1 MLFKEE
7 KAYLAIA
14 NDIIENGSTHKD
26 RTGVGTRA
34 VFGRTMDF
42 DLTDGKIPLISTR
55 QVPNRFMPI
64 ELVWFISGDT
74 DIKYLLENNV
84 NIWNSWVKPETAVY
98 DNDPKNFIKELEKQ
112 GVIKLDEN
120 FKEVYNHMDTAAVNA
135 VVGMLTGKK
144 VPDSRLLSGSIGD
157 GAYGAQWRKWED
169 IRIVSVE
176 EVQAFIDK
184 GYKELARFNENV
196 ESKIEDRDHD
206 TLEVKGYKAITDVVE
221 RVIVQKKIDQLKQV
235 IDQINNNEN
244 SRRIIMSAWNVGR
257 LDQMQLPPCFVKG
270 SLVSTPDG
278 YREISE
284 IKEGDLVYSDTMK
297 VRRVTKTYKTPY
309 DGNLIGL
316 GVNGM
321 SNYLISTPCHPHLV
335 KDKGY
340 IRTDS
345 IMENKDYLV
354 MPFSNPDGIEKI
366 HTHSITMK
374 HNTSKTGFVTYDK
387 TLTENDCFAI
397 GYFIGNGWYMENSG
411 HRVCFSIPNHK
422 ISYILPKIRDFVKV
436 GLKNDTGSVCTYE
449 TRNEKIGTLLS
460 SFGHLAS
467 NKQFPEWVFSLPNN
481 FKEQILNGIYESDG
495 YFEKD
500 KNAVSVTTTSRKLS
514 LGIQRLAGSLGFKV
528 GIVFQRRKPETIIE
542 GRVVKQRNTYSVR
555 VNLDKNS
562 VNKRSY
568 IDNKIRYCLVE
579 DKVKLSFDDN
589 GEKFVYNLE
598 VEEEHTYIVDNI
610 ATHNCHTL
618 TQWNVRRGEDGTK
631 YLTCSLFCRSQD
643 FLVGT
648 IANIAQYAM
657 LTHMIAQVTGCVA
670 ERLVWFGSNVHIYD
684 NQIELAM
691 DHLQRLPL
699 RNTVRVALNKDI
711 TNIDEFKPEDIKIT
725 GYENFLPPI
734 KYPVA
739 V

>member
-42 DLTDGKIPLISTR
+42 DLTDGKIPMLSTR
-55 QVPNRFMPI
+55 KVPTRFMPI

-74 DIKYLLENNV
+74 NIKYLLENNV

-176 EVQAFIDK
+176 EVQAFTDK

-196 ESKIEDRDHD
+196 ETKIEDRDHD

-221 RVIVQKKIDQLKQV
+221 RVIVQKKIDQLKEV

-244 SRRIIMSAWNVGR
+244 SRRIILSAWNVGR
-257 LDQMQLPPCFVKG
+257 LDQMQLPPCH
-270 SLVSTPDG
+270 
-278 YREISE
+278 
-284 IKEGDLVYSDTMK
+284 TMA
-297 VRRVTKTYKTPY
+297 
-309 DGNLIGL
+309 L
-316 GVNGM
+316 
-321 SNYLISTPCHPHLV
+321 
-335 KDKGY
+335 
-340 IRTDS
+340 
-345 IMENKDYLV
+345 
-354 MPFSNPDGIEKI
+354 
-366 HTHSITMK
+366 
-374 HNTSKTGFVTYDK
+374 
-387 TLTENDCFAI
+387 
-397 GYFIGNGWYMENSG
+397 
-411 HRVCFSIPNHK
+411 
-422 ISYILPKIRDFVKV
+422 
-436 GLKNDTGSVCTYE
+436 
-449 TRNEKIGTLLS
+449 
-460 SFGHLAS
+460 
-467 NKQFPEWVFSLPNN
+467 
-481 FKEQILNGIYESDG
+481 
-495 YFEKD
+495 
-500 KNAVSVTTTSRKLS
+500 
-514 LGIQRLAGSLGFKV
+514 
-528 GIVFQRRKPETIIE
+528 
-542 GRVVKQRNTYSVR
+542 
-555 VNLDKNS
+555 
-562 VNKRSY
+562 
-568 IDNKIRYCLVE
+568 
-579 DKVKLSFDDN
+579 
-589 GEKFVYNLE
+589 
-598 VEEEHTYIVDNI
+598 
-610 ATHNCHTL
+610 
-618 TQWNVRRGEDGTK
+618 WNVRRAEDGTK
-631 YLTCSLFCRSQD
+631 YLTCSLVCRSQD

-648 IANIAQYAM
+648 CANIAQYAM

-711 TNIDEFKPEDIKIT
+711 TDIDEFKPEDIKIT

>member
-14 NDIIENGSTHKD
+14 NDIIQNGSVHKD

-55 QVPNRFMPI
+55 QVPHRFMPI

-135 VVGMLTGKK
+135 VAGMLTGKK

-157 GAYGAQWRKWED
+157 GAYGAQWRKWD
-169 IRIVSVE
+169 DTRLINYKD
-176 EVQAFIDK
+176 DK
-184 GYKELARFNENV
+184 EYKKLIGLGYKDMNDDIYPGLVSESSPEL
-196 ESKIEDRDHD
+196 
-206 TLEVKGYKAITDVVE
+206 
-221 RVIVQKKIDQLKQV
+221 RVMNKKIDQLADA
-235 IDQINNNEN
+235 INQINNNEN

-257 LDQMQLPPCFVKG
+257 LDQMQLPP
-270 SLVSTPDG
+270 
-278 YREISE
+278 
-284 IKEGDLVYSDTMK
+284 
-297 VRRVTKTYKTPY
+297 
-309 DGNLIGL
+309 
-316 GVNGM
+316 
-321 SNYLISTPCHPHLV
+321 
-335 KDKGY
+335 
-340 IRTDS
+340 
-345 IMENKDYLV
+345 
-354 MPFSNPDGIEKI
+354 
-366 HTHSITMK
+366 
-374 HNTSKTGFVTYDK
+374 
-387 TLTENDCFAI
+387 
-397 GYFIGNGWYMENSG
+397 
-411 HRVCFSIPNHK
+411 
-422 ISYILPKIRDFVKV
+422 
-436 GLKNDTGSVCTYE
+436 
-449 TRNEKIGTLLS
+449 
-460 SFGHLAS
+460 
-467 NKQFPEWVFSLPNN
+467 
-481 FKEQILNGIYESDG
+481 
-495 YFEKD
+495 
-500 KNAVSVTTTSRKLS
+500 
-514 LGIQRLAGSLGFKV
+514 
-528 GIVFQRRKPETIIE
+528 
-542 GRVVKQRNTYSVR
+542 
-555 VNLDKNS
+555 
-562 VNKRSY
+562 
-568 IDNKIRYCLVE
+568 
-579 DKVKLSFDDN
+579 
-589 GEKFVYNLE
+589 
-598 VEEEHTYIVDNI
+598 
-610 ATHNCHTL
+610 CHTL

-648 IANIAQYAM
+648 VANIAQYAM